1 MSSKLENF
9 GDKKNGE
16 ESDVVMDDSDFDDDD
31 SPSKFRENVKKFLEE
46 QRWAKAKANSREEKK
61 NMMEVGNEK
70 KLEKTEKNNIVE
82 IDDLIYDSDSE
93 DDEEVSLELEEVS
106 CDLFDVD
113 SSVVST
119 EDEPKDLEEKVDSIK
134 GKDKLIHNPETL
146 ELEEVS
152 NDVFDTEEEITV
164 KDVPNKINKS
174 QETRSRSD
182 YIEVNKNI
190 FSEELE
196 KIKSIPNP
204 DDFRMSSQEFE
215 KVIYHA
221 FRKVLPRKM
230 LSAVTSKKC
239 GLCHEEFP
247 KLKEAWKHYRG
258 HNHIRALKCHVK
270 GTFKKHPPFFKMCL
284 EAISV
289 KESAMSLKDIY
300 KFVTQKYAISYSEE
314 RTNQLI
320 TWGIERLVE
329 NKYVKENGK
338 RQFILDPALS
348 HEIKSEGIMNLPSLE
363 MASSARKERGAPRNF
378 SIISFEK
385 KINEL
390 FRKDLPYHVLK
401 TLKPNHCGLCHL
413 VIREKNVWD
422 HYEGPSHRRM
432 VLKMGRGIS
441 FKNRDHTF
449 NRSEISPRDRRDSD
463 RFYRERERESRR
475 RNHEYD
481 QRSSHRFSRE
491 YSPFRERA
499 RNERCTPIRSTP
511 SRRTPMRRSS
521 SPRRRRS
528 SQNYSHFTHRDS
540 GKLPVF
546 IDSSVGGERPRALMI
561 PKADSRDFTREVG
574 YGLDI

>member
-1 MSSKLENF
+1 MSSKLENY
-9 GDKKNGE
+9 GDKNGE
-16 ESDVVMDDSDFDDDD
+16 GSDVDMDDSDFEEDD
-31 SPSKFRENVKKFLEE
+31 SPSKFRANVKRFLEE
-46 QRWAKAKANSREEKK
+46 QRWAKAKANALEGQQEK
-61 NMMEVGNEK
+61 MEVGNEK
-70 KLEKTEKNNIVE
+70 TLEKKNKKENIVE
-82 IDDLIYDSDSE
+82 IDDLIYDSD
-93 DDEEVSLELEEVS
+93 DEASFELEEVS
-106 CDLFDVD
+106 CDLFDVE
-113 SSVVST
+113 SSVDSI
-119 EDEPKDLEEKVDSIK
+119 EEEHKDLTEKVDTIN
-134 GKDKLIHNPETL
+134 GKEKLIHNPDAL

-152 NDVFDTEEEITV
+152 SDVFDTEQESTT
-164 KDVPNKINKS
+164 KDVPNKTDERR
-174 QETRSRSD
+174 ETRSRSE
-182 YIEVNKNI
+182 YIEVNKSI

-221 FRKVLPRKM
+221 FRKVLPRTV
-230 LSAVTSKKC
+230 LSSVTSKKC

-247 KLKEAWKHYRG
+247 RLKEAWRHYRG
-258 HNHIRALKCHVK
+258 HNHIRAVKCHVK

-284 EAISV
+284 EAIAD
-289 KESAMSLKDIY
+289 KESAVSLKDIY
-300 KFVTQKYAISYSEE
+300 KFVTQKYTISYSEE

-329 NKYVKENGK
+329 NKYVKDNGK

-390 FRKDLPYHVLK
+390 FRKDLPHHVLK

-413 VIREKNVWD
+413 VIRERNVWD

-432 VLKMGRGIS
+432 VLKMGRGTS
-441 FKNRDHTF
+441 FRNRNFSF
-449 NRSEISPRDRRDSD
+449 NRSDVSPRDKIDRDRRESD
-463 RFYRERERESRR
+463 RFYRERERERIRR
-475 RNHEYD
+475 SHEYD
-481 QRSSHRFSRE
+481 QRRSHRFSRE

-499 RNERCTPIRSTP
+499 RDERRTPT
-511 SRRTPMRRSS
+511 RRTPMRTRKSS
-521 SPRRRRS
+521 SPKRRRS
-528 SQNYSHFTHRDS
+528 NQNYSNFSLRDS

-546 IDSSVGGERPRALMI
+546 IDSSVGGEGPRALMI
-561 PKADSRDFTREVG
+561 PKADPTDFTREDG
-574 YGLDI
+574 YSLNI

>member
-9 GDKKNGE
+9 GDKNNGE
-16 ESDVVMDDSDFDDDD
+16 GSDVVMDDSDFDDDD

-46 QRWAKAKANSREEKK
+46 QRWAKAKANSRGEKENK
-61 NMMEVGNEK
+61 MEVGNEK

-82 IDDLIYDSDSE
+82 IDDLIYDSDSDD
-93 DDEEVSLELEEVS
+93 DDEEVPLELEEVS

-119 EDEPKDLEEKVDSIK
+119 EDEPKDFEEKVDSIN

-152 NDVFDTEEEITV
+152 NDVFDTEEETTDI
-164 KDVPNKINKS
+164 PNKMDKS
-174 QETRSRSD
+174 RETRSRSD

-221 FRKVLPRKM
+221 FRKVLPRKV
-230 LSAVTSKKC
+230 LSSVTSKKC

-258 HNHIRALKCHVK
+258 HNHIRAVKCHVK

-284 EAISV
+284 EAIAD
-289 KESAMSLKDIY
+289 KDSAMSLEDIY
-300 KFVTQKYAISYSEE
+300 KFVTQKYAISYSEG

-329 NKYVKENGK
+329 NKYVKDNGK

-348 HEIKSEGIMNLPSLE
+348 QQIKSEGIMNLPSLE

-422 HYEGPSHRRM
+422 HYEGHSHRRM
-432 VLKMGRGIS
+432 VLKMGRGTS
-441 FKNRDHTF
+441 FRDRHYSF
-449 NRSEISPRDRRDSD
+449 HRSEVSPRDKIGRNRREKDP
-463 RFYRERERESRR
+463 FYREREQESIR

-481 QRSSHRFSRE
+481 QRSSRRFSRE

-499 RNERCTPIRSTP
+499 RYERSTP
-511 SRRTPMRRSS
+511 FRRTSMRRSS

-528 SQNYSHFTHRDS
+528 KQDDRHFTHRDS

-546 IDSSVGGERPRALMI
+546 IGSSVGGEGPRALMI
-561 PKADSRDFTREVG
+561 PKADPTDFTREVG
-574 YGLDI
+574 YSLNI